1 MKVEELVYLVKL
13 NSEAFLKGKAR
24 VDLELARTEKAADGA
39 ADAVE
44 GVGDAAADAGDKLE
58 GAGKKAGDAGKDFKG
73 AGDDA
78 KKAGDEFEESGEQ
91 AEGAGEKVEGAG
103 KKSEKTGK
111 KTDKLGLSLK
121 KTGKDA
127 AKFGKTT
134 AQSFSKVTKYAL
146 GFFGV
151 ALTLEGA
158 RRFFVGTTNDIMALG
173 NAASFMDMPIKQL
186 DGFNKA
192 AEAAGSSASAMG
204 GVLMRVQNAVNW
216 KNMPMGA
223 PDASTMG
230 LMRLDAV
237 TGGKFKIMAAKNA
250 KNMTLAMAQAMRSL
264 PKPQAEQFAGM
275 LGIDAGMFHDIMS
288 GDFEKNQGNYSKKSG
303 QTDEGEKRAREIKK
317 TLTDIQTTAEGV
329 GNAIYVAFGPEINK
343 ALKDFNGDLQEF
355 GGYLTQHKA
364 EIMEF
369 FHDGA
374 ADAGKFATE
383 VGAAADALIR
393 FINAGGKNTTSPK
406 QAGNEPDIPG
416 LPSSAGG
423 QKMSAWGWVKALI
436 IGGVGYKAGG
446 IKGLIAGG
454 TSSVAYSTGHD
465 HLGDAAV
472 GAGIGGKFGG
482 LYGAALGA
490 AGGAA
495 WNTNIPG
502 TSGYGIY
509 IATDRSIFFSKSEYE
524 KYQAIL
530 DGADA
535 PAQHAQAARRNTK
548 KPLGALLS
556 PLLQNHNAMLEKR
569 YQLPPGTLSA
579 LAMTESSGNPMA
591 ISKAGAM
598 GMYQIMPK
606 TGKAYGMSA
615 ADFFDPIVESNVTA
629 KILSENLKHYHG
641 NLQLALAAYNSGV
654 GRLDGALAGHGAPL
668 TDETLNYPGKVLSY
682 MDEYR
687 NYHANTGAAMAPGV
701 IDNSQT
707 AATHINAVHVTS
719 NPATVDELTRQI
731 EEQSRRSRMTGAFI
745 SGIS

>member
-13 NSEAFLKGKAR
+13 NSEAFLKGKAK
-24 VDLELARTEKAADGA
+24 VDLELASMEKSADGA

-78 KKAGDEFEESGEQ
+78 KKAGDGFEESGEQ

-134 AQSFSKVTKYAL
+134 AQSFSKVAKYAL

-158 RRFFVGTTNDIMALG
+158 RRFFVGTTDDVLALS
-173 NAASFMDMPIKQL
+173 NAAAFLDMPIKQL
-186 DGFNKA
+186 DGLSKA
-192 AEAAGSSASAMG
+192 AQAGGASVADLQ
-204 GVLMRVQNAVNW
+204 GVMMRMQNTVNSR
-216 KNMPMGA
+216 KTPVFGMDGYTQLLA
-223 PDASTMG
+223 H
-230 LMRLDAV
+230 LDAT
-237 TGGKFKIMAAKNA
+237 TGNKFQITAQKNA
-250 KNMTLAMAQAMRSL
+250 KGMLIATAKALRSM
-264 PKPQAEQFAGM
+264 PKSAAELFAGQ
-275 LGIDAGMFHDIMS
+275 LGISTDLFDTMMKP
-288 GDFEKNQGNYSKKSG
+288 DFEKSIDHYTKNSG
-303 QTDEGEKRAREIKK
+303 QTDEAAKRAREIKK

-329 GNAIYVAFGPEINK
+329 GNAIYVAFGPAIDDG
-343 ALKDFNGDLQEF
+343 LKEFDKLLQEF
-355 GGYLTQHKA
+355 GDYIVEHKDD
-364 EIMEF
+364 IIGF
-369 FHDGA
+369 FKDSA
-374 ADAGKFATE
+374 TEAGKFADAVGGTSNALKILLGTYIAAKS
-383 VGAAADALIR
+383 VGVFGAASRGGIGLL
-393 FINAGGKNTTSPK
+393 NPTVAGGIAYADWLSDKKNRDDSIDSAK
-406 QAGNEPDIPG
+406 SSWGNTKGTIGDLMRSVGISTNFGRDPNEVRSNAAVTADIPG
-416 LPSSAGG
+416 
-423 QKMSAWGWVKALI
+423 
-436 IGGVGYKAGG
+436 
-446 IKGLIAGG
+446 
-454 TSSVAYSTGHD
+454 YSQP
-465 HLGDAAV
+465 V
-472 GAGIGGKFGG
+472 
-482 LYGAALGA
+482 
-490 AGGAA
+490 
-495 WNTNIPG
+495 
-502 TSGYGIY
+502 
-509 IATDRSIFFSKSEYE
+509 
-524 KYQAIL
+524 
-530 DGADA
+530 
-535 PAQHAQAARRNTK
+535 QHAQAARRK
-548 KPLGALLS
+548 RPLGALLS

-615 ADFFDPIVESNVTA
+615 ADFFDPIAESNVTA
-629 KILSENLKHYHG
+629 RILSENLKHYHG
-641 NLQLALAAYNSGV
+641 NLQLALAAYNAGV

-687 NYHANTGAAMAPGV
+687 NYHANTGAAMAPGA

-719 NPATVDELTRQI
+719 NPATVDELTNSI
-731 EEQSRRSRMTGAFI
+731 NEQSRRSQLTGAFM
-745 SGIS
+745 GGVN

>member
-24 VDLELARTEKAADGA
+24 VDLELARMEKSADGA

-78 KKAGDEFEESGEQ
+78 KKAGDGFEESGEQ

-329 GNAIYVAFGPEINK
+329 GNAIYVAFGPAIDDG
-343 ALKDFNGDLQEF
+343 LKEFDKLLQEF
-355 GGYLTQHKA
+355 GDYIVEHKDDIIGFFKDLTT
-364 EIMEF
+364 E
-369 FHDGA
+369 
-374 ADAGKFATE
+374 AGKFAAT
-383 VGAAADALIR
+383 VGGSSNAFKILAGVYAVSKVAGAAAVVRGAGVPGKGVPARGALGPTVGIWLASEAEENIAKPLENKYKWLTDNPVAGFMNDLPGSDALNR
-393 FINAGGKNTTSPK
+393 LG
-406 QAGNEPDIPG
+406 QQV
-416 LPSSAGG
+416 LP
-423 QKMSAWGWVKALI
+423 WRR
-436 IGGVGYKAGG
+436 
-446 IKGLIAGG
+446 
-454 TSSVAYSTGHD
+454 
-465 HLGDAAV
+465 
-472 GAGIGGKFGG
+472 
-482 LYGAALGA
+482 
-490 AGGAA
+490 
-495 WNTNIPG
+495 N
-502 TSGYGIY
+502 
-509 IATDRSIFFSKSEYE
+509 
-524 KYQAIL
+524 
-530 DGADA
+530 A
-535 PAQHAQAARRNTK
+535 PAQHAQAARRSPVNNPGNLRPASGNGFRAFDTARQGWDAMK
-548 KPLGALLS
+548 IQLLRYFNGKTTGRKLQTIGDIVKTWAPAADNNDPVKYARDVASWMHTSPDAALNLSNPVTMGALMQAMARREGYSNWKS
-556 PLLQNHNAMLEKR
+556 PQA
-569 YQLPPGTLSA
+569 YQA
-579 LAMTESSGNPMA
+579 
-591 ISKAGAM
+591 
-598 GMYQIMPK
+598 
-606 TGKAYGMSA
+606 AYG
-615 ADFFDPIVESNVTA
+615 A
-629 KILSENLKHYHG
+629 KD
-641 NLQLALAAYNSGV
+641 SG
-654 GRLDGALAGHGAPL
+654 
-668 TDETLNYPGKVLSY
+668 ELSY

-687 NYHANTGAAMAPGV
+687 NYHANTGAAMAPGA

-719 NPATVDELTRQI
+719 NPATVDELTNSI
-731 EEQSRRSRMTGAFI
+731 NEQSRRSRLTGAFI
-745 SGIS
+745 SGVS

>member
-24 VDLELARTEKAADGA
+24 VDLELARMEKSADGA

-78 KKAGDEFEESGEQ
+78 KKAGDGFEESGEQ

-111 KTDKLGLSLK
+111 KTDKLGTSFK

-151 ALTLEGA
+151 ALTLDGA

-288 GDFEKNQGNYSKKSG
+288 GDFEKNQGHYSKKSG
-303 QTDEGEKRAREIKK
+303 QTDEAAKRAREIKK

-329 GNAIYVAFGPEINK
+329 GNAIYVAFGPAIDDG
-343 ALKDFNGDLQEF
+343 LKEFDKLLQEF
-355 GGYLTQHKA
+355 GDYIVEHKDD
-364 EIMEF
+364 IIGF
-369 FHDGA
+369 FKDSA
-374 ADAGKFATE
+374 TEAGKFADAVGGTSNALKILLGTYIAAKS
-383 VGAAADALIR
+383 VGVFGAASRGGIGLL
-393 FINAGGKNTTSPK
+393 NPTVAGGIAYADWLSDKKNRDDSIDSAK
-406 QAGNEPDIPG
+406 SSWGNTKGTIGDLMRSVGINTDFGRDPNEVRSNAAVTADIPG
-416 LPSSAGG
+416 
-423 QKMSAWGWVKALI
+423 
-436 IGGVGYKAGG
+436 
-446 IKGLIAGG
+446 
-454 TSSVAYSTGHD
+454 YSQP
-465 HLGDAAV
+465 V
-472 GAGIGGKFGG
+472 
-482 LYGAALGA
+482 
-490 AGGAA
+490 
-495 WNTNIPG
+495 
-502 TSGYGIY
+502 
-509 IATDRSIFFSKSEYE
+509 
-524 KYQAIL
+524 
-530 DGADA
+530 
-535 PAQHAQAARRNTK
+535 QHAQAARRK
-548 KPLGALLS
+548 RPLGALLS

-615 ADFFDPIVESNVTA
+615 ADFFDPIAESNVTA

-641 NLQLALAAYNSGV
+641 NLQLALAAYNAGV

-687 NYHANTGAAMAPGV
+687 NYHANTGAAMAPGA

-719 NPATVDELTRQI
+719 NPATVDELTNSI
-731 EEQSRRSRMTGAFI
+731 NEQSRRSRLTGSYM
-745 SGIS
+745 SGVS

>member
-13 NSEAFLKGKAR
+13 NAEAFLKGKAR

-58 GAGKKAGDAGKDFKG
+58 GAGKKARDAGKDFKG

-78 KKAGDEFEESGEQ
+78 KKAGDGFEESGEQ

-343 ALKDFNGDLQEF
+343 LLKDFDGDLQEF
-355 GGYLTQHKA
+355 GNYIVKHK
-364 EIMEF
+364 EDIIGF
-369 FHDGA
+369 FSDS
-374 ADAGKFATE
+374 ATE
-383 VGAAADALIR
+383 ADKFTKALGGVSGAIKTVMGLYVGAKAGGPAGALYGATVGYGVDKYEKISDAARQKDHTTSLWQSIVER
-393 FINAGGKNTTSPK
+393 FNAGGWYNHSH
-406 QAGNEPDIPG
+406 
-416 LPSSAGG
+416 
-423 QKMSAWGWVKALI
+423 
-436 IGGVGYKAGG
+436 G
-446 IKGLIAGG
+446 ITQQPPRNSG
-454 TSSVAYSTGHD
+454 T
-465 HLGDAAV
+465 AAV
-472 GAGIGGKFGG
+472 LPPYNAYGTWGGETFN
-482 LYGAALGA
+482 ADDSRAP
-490 AGGAA
+490 
-495 WNTNIPG
+495 NFP
-502 TSGYGIY
+502 
-509 IATDRSIFFSKSEYE
+509 
-524 KYQAIL
+524 
-530 DGADA
+530 DA
-535 PAQHAQAARRNTK
+535 PQYAQSAHRHAK

-569 YQLPPGTLSA
+569 YQLPPGTLNA

-615 ADFFDPIVESNVTA
+615 ADFFDPIAESNVTA

-687 NYHANTGAAMAPGV
+687 NYQANTGAAMAPGV

-719 NPATVDELTRQI
+719 NPATVDELTNSI
-731 EEQSRRSRMTGAFI
+731 NEQSRRSRLTGAFI
-745 SGIS
+745 AGVS